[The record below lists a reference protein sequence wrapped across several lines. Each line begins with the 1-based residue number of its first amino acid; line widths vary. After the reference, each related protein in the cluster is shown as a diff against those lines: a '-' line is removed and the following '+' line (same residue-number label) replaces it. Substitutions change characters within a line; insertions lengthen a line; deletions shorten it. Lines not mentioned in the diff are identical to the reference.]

1 YPSSSGQKD
10 LVFIKSLAN
19 ETKVS
24 IQGVERPWLSEAEGF
39 ILPNHD
45 TGRILPAKS
54 QMKVTNPSITVNDS
68 STTEYDSV
76 DESSVCSSPL
86 HPLEKL
92 AGAEPISGPKTLKS
106 ILKSNSTF
114 KFETLKGVTI
124 NKPTSGLAKG
134 NKNVS
139 ASKKNS
145 ATASKLKNVKTK
157 DDIRLSVEMKELNDI
172 KLKINRNLEITIPNS
187 VTSRSPSG
195 TWTVNAQGI

>member
-1 YPSSSGQKD
+1 MVPNMANGHISS
-10 LVFIKSLAN
+10 N

-24 IQGVERPWLSEAEGF
+24 IQGVERPWLSEAKGF

-45 TGRILPAKS
+45 TGRILLAKS

-124 NKPTSGLAKG
+124 NKPTPGLAKG

-145 ATASKLKNVKTK
+145 ATASTLKNVKTK
-157 DDIRLSVEMKELNDI
+157 DDIRRWDGVDACYWLERSYVLS
-172 KLKINRNLEITIPNS
+172 TI
-187 VTSRSPSG
+187 
-195 TWTVNAQGI
+195 